1 MPLSLKRYRSLLV
14 TYLRPQWQRVLLLL
28 LLLFCNIGLSLVN
41 PQILS
46 QFIDAIGAAV
56 SVGTLLW
63 IALLYLGLAILRQLA
78 TIAETYEAE
87 NVSLT
92 ATNALRADLTLHCLR
107 LDPAFH
113 ASHSPGELIE
123 RINNDVGSLGNF
135 FSRFVISLLGNLL
148 LLVGIL
154 VMFFRIEWRVGL
166 AMAIF
171 ALLSMVFIARSGGLA
186 THLWEAE
193 RQASAELSSF
203 IEERIS
209 GTEDIR
215 SSGATSYMVRGLAE
229 RARAQ
234 LSCMLAALRVNFI
247 SWGSI
252 GVLTAIG
259 TALSLALGGYLFS
272 QHTITIGT
280 VYLIYNYTTLL
291 NTPIEQIVNQLR
303 DIQQSAGSMT
313 RIFGLLDTRSTI
325 EDGHGEPI
333 PPGPLLVDIQDLSF
347 QYVEDVPVLQHIKLA
362 LAPGKV
368 LGLLGRTGSGKT
380 TLTRLLLRMYDPQQ
394 GQISLNGVDLRAM
407 HLDELYERIGIVTQ
421 DVQILHTTVRN
432 NLALF
437 NPTITDARVIEA
449 LEILGLD
456 GWYHSL
462 PQGLDTQL
470 VPGGSGLSAG
480 ESQLLA
486 FARVFLKDPS
496 LVILDEASSRLDPA
510 TERRLEQ
517 AITRLLEGRTAIIIA
532 HHLATV
538 QRADMILILE
548 GGRCREYG
556 PREALSR
563 DPNSRFSQLMRT
575 GLEEVLL

>member
-1 MPLSLKRYRSLLV
+1 V
-14 TYLRPQWQRVLLLL
+14 LRR
-28 LLLFCNIGLSLVN
+28 
-41 PQILS
+41 
-46 QFIDAIGAAV
+46 
-56 SVGTLLW
+56 
-63 IALLYLGLAILRQLA
+63 LA

-166 AMAIF
+166 AMAVF

-186 THLWEAE
+186 APLWEAE

-215 SSGATSYMVRGLAE
+215 ASGATLYMVRGLAE

-234 LSCMLAALRVNFI
+234 LSSMLVALRVNFV

-252 GVLTAIG
+252 GVLTTIG
-259 TALSLALGGYLFS
+259 TSLSLVLGVYLFS
-272 QHTITIGT
+272 QHAITIGT
-280 VYLIYNYTTLL
+280 VYLIYSYTTLL
-291 NTPIEQIVNQLR
+291 NTPIEQIVNQFR

-313 RIFGLLDTRSTI
+313 RIFGLLDTRSSI
-325 EDGHGEPI
+325 EDGYGEPI
-333 PPGPLLVDIQDLSF
+333 PPGPLAVDIHDLSF
-347 QYVEDVPVLQHIKLA
+347 QYVDTVPVLQHIEFTLE
-362 LAPGKV
+362 PGKV

-394 GQISLNGVDLRAM
+394 GQIRLNGVDLRAM

-432 NLALF
+432 NLTLF

-456 GWYHSL
+456 SWYHSL

-486 FARVFLKDPS
+486 FARMFLKEPS
-496 LVILDEASSRLDPA
+496 LIILDEASSRLDPA
-510 TERRLEQ
+510 TERRLEL

-548 GGRCREYG
+548 EGCCREYG
-556 PREALSR
+556 SREALSR
-563 DPNSRFSQLMRT
+563 DPASRFSQLMRT